1 LAAAGLEEPSVS
13 LTASIRRRQ
22 AEGRLPVLSEIK
34 VRSPKEGD
42 LLRGR
47 DPVALAKTM
56 SSRPVAGISVVT
68 EPQDFGGSLALLLE
82 VTAAVDAPV
91 LRKDFV
97 RDLRGLEE
105 TVSTGAAGIL
115 LTVGVIERDLLVE
128 LHAAGRALGLE
139 TLVEVHDAGELDWV
153 RSQGLEP
160 DLLGINN
167 RDILVGETDDGDVS
181 LTEGLVSL
189 VPDGWL
195 VLSESAISG
204 PDDARRAREAGAD
217 AVLVG
222 TWILQA
228 PDPATAIDA
237 LAAVGWPA

>member
-1 LAAAGLEEPSVS
+1 MKPT
-13 LTASIRRRQ
+13 LTGSIRRRQ

-47 DPVALAKTM
+47 DPVALAKAM
-56 SSRPVAGISVVT
+56 SDRPVAGISVVT
-68 EPQDFGGSLALLLE
+68 EPRDFGGSLELLRD

-97 RDLRGLEE
+97 SDRLGLAE
-105 TVSTGAAGIL
+105 TVSAGAAAIL
-115 LTVGVIERDLLVE
+115 LTVGVIERGVLAE
-128 LHAAGRALGLE
+128 LHEAAQALGLE
-139 TLVEVHDAGELDWV
+139 TLVEVHDANELDWV

-160 DLLGINN
+160 DILGINN
-167 RDILVGETDDGDVS
+167 RDILVGEVDDGDVS
-181 LTEGLVSL
+181 LTEGLASF

-195 VLSESAISG
+195 VLSESAIAG
-204 PDDARRAREAGAD
+204 PEDARRAREAGAD

-222 TWILQA
+222 TSILRA
-228 PDPATAIDA
+228 PDTLAAIDA
-237 LAAVGWPA
+237 LAAVGWRS

>member
-1 LAAAGLEEPSVS
+1 MS

-47 DPVALAKTM
+47 DPAALARTM
-56 SSRPVAGISVVT
+56 SARPVAGISVVT
-68 EPQDFGGSLALLLE
+68 EPRDFGGSLALLRE
-82 VTAAVDAPV
+82 VTAVVDAPV

-97 RDLRGLEE
+97 RDRPGLEE
-105 TVSTGAAGIL
+105 TVSAGAAAIL
-115 LTVGVIERDLLVE
+115 LTVGMIERDVFAE
-128 LHAAGRALGLE
+128 LHHAAQELGLE
-139 TLVEVHDAGELDWV
+139 TLVEVHDARELAWV
-153 RSQGLEP
+153 RSQGVEP
-160 DLLGINN
+160 DILGINN
-167 RDILVGETDDGDVS
+167 RDIQIGEIDDGDVS

-195 VLSESAISG
+195 VLSESAIAG
-204 PDDARRAREAGAD
+204 PDDARRARDAGAD

-222 TWILQA
+222 TSILQA
-228 PDPATAIDA
+228 PDPGAAIDA